1 MNSGKGIPHH
11 QRIHVNERL
20 RFGRTRFAK
29 KLPTPHDG
37 YSVCNGWK
45 LERLP
50 GQFFFC
56 LCAVSV
62 LDASESKSLP
72 GPKAILR

>member
-1 MNSGKGIPHH
+1 MQSDSPSK
-11 QRIHVNERL
+11 RIHVIDL
-20 RFGRTRFAK
+20 VRFSRIQFTK
-29 KLPTPHDG
+29 KLPTPNGG

-45 LERLP
+45 RERLP
-50 GQFFFC
+50 GQFFFR